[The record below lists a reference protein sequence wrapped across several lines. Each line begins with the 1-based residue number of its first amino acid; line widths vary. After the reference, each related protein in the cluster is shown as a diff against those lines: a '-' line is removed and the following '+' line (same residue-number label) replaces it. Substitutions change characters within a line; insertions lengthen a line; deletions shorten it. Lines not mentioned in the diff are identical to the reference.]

1 MERNKRNAVSSVDW
15 LSCELSQW
23 EAITS
28 ICNQKYCWVLIS
40 MIKKKFL
47 LTKQINLK
55 LKTFIFK
62 QRWARRLASLPI
74 PEKPAEPV
82 STSNPA
88 QSHPGRL
95 APSLLVPEQARRPS
109 PSPSVVPEFL
119 APPPTIRHE
128 RSAGKDTYL
137 SKRGS
142 DRRKD
147 GRQPALLQEVQPEN
161 QFFIGKQCRLQRIR
175 FARHVYAELH
185 FGIHCQRHRPSQVP
199 FRQLG
204 NWKAA
209 AKRKNPPK
217 PHENTHLPAVLDAK
231 TSSEQ
236 PEQFV
241 AEPLADPAGATQ
253 HASVQHPVQPP
264 AAAQETRNLPPA
276 PLAPLQRSRGS
287 WKPSRQHQQRTAAQ
301 LVVELRQRVSG
312 LGETTKHGLPRS
324 PCQRASVAAAK
335 RASYQQPGVEQEK
348 LPARSRSLS
357 CKPLQNQKPES
368 RFHQSGAARLPG
380 SAREDRRRRR
390 SKAWESGRKRGRAT
404 RPEGCCPSTT
414 DNG

>member
-142 DRRKD
+142 DRR
-147 GRQPALLQEVQPEN
+147 
-161 QFFIGKQCRLQRIR
+161 
-175 FARHVYAELH
+175 
-185 FGIHCQRHRPSQVP
+185 
-199 FRQLG
+199 
-204 NWKAA
+204 
-209 AKRKNPPK
+209 
-217 PHENTHLPAVLDAK
+217 
-231 TSSEQ
+231 
-236 PEQFV
+236 
-241 AEPLADPAGATQ
+241 
-253 HASVQHPVQPP
+253 
-264 AAAQETRNLPPA
+264 
-276 PLAPLQRSRGS
+276 
-287 WKPSRQHQQRTAAQ
+287 
-301 LVVELRQRVSG
+301 
-312 LGETTKHGLPRS
+312 
-324 PCQRASVAAAK
+324 
-335 RASYQQPGVEQEK
+335 
-348 LPARSRSLS
+348 
-357 CKPLQNQKPES
+357 
-368 RFHQSGAARLPG
+368 
-380 SAREDRRRRR
+380 
-390 SKAWESGRKRGRAT
+390 
-404 RPEGCCPSTT
+404 
-414 DNG
+414 